1 MENIVLKRIVLDIP
15 YDSEINN
22 LDSFSPEEKYIILK
36 TGIDCLQ
43 LNRLMLENASNSDIY
58 ERIKQDFLSQVEK
71 SECKIKEMEK
81 EILIE
86 KEIMR
91 KYKEEEDDRLKV
103 EIEKAMEYKQSSYD
117 LLTASKD
124 ISINNLNEV
133 LLTREKEM
141 IKMKEEMRQH
151 ELEMSNIIE
160 KNVNEQLKV
169 EREKN
174 ALVMRDVLE
183 KNMSL
188 LENINLNKATKTST
202 EIGIQGEKIFGEIAE
217 ETFKDFEGFELLDVH
232 KQTHKGDWHISIK
245 ELTIMVDSKSY
256 KRKVDITQREKIK
269 NDLKKNEH
277 IHFAWLV
284 SLNTNIDKR
293 DNGIFVFEWISEKQC
308 IVHINNL
315 LSLEEPKNILK
326 TIYYLCKENYSR
338 IINSEMTTQEITRMR
353 EDHHILKDKV
363 GTLRKRV
370 KEIKGT
376 INGLKNLHDG
386 LEDDIINLLNSESN
400 NFMNKYYNLVVDWW
414 SKSLILKNDSKLKS
428 TAIWTKFKKDNE
440 EIVKEMDVNT
450 FKEILCVFLPEND
463 IIKPKN
469 KMGALE
475 INNIGWKE
483 SDIVIK
489 TEEIIS

>member
-1 MENIVLKRIVLDIP
+1 MENIVLTRIIIDIP
-15 YDSEINN
+15 YEYKLD

-36 TGIDCLQ
+36 TGIDCLK
-43 LNRLMLENASNSDIY
+43 LNKKMLENASNSDIY
-58 ERIKQDFLSQVEK
+58 ESIKQDFPSSQIEN
-71 SECKIKEMEK
+71 SEDKIKEMEK

-91 KYKEEEDDRLKV
+91 KYKEEEDGRLKV

-117 LLTASKD
+117 LLTSSKD
-124 ISINNLNEV
+124 ISLNNLNEV

-141 IKMKEEMRQH
+141 IKMKEEMRHH

-284 SLNTNIDKR
+284 SSQHKYR
-293 DNGIFVFEWISEKQC
+293 Q
-308 IVHINNL
+308 
-315 LSLEEPKNILK
+315 
-326 TIYYLCKENYSR
+326 
-338 IINSEMTTQEITRMR
+338 TR
-353 EDHHILKDKV
+353 
-363 GTLRKRV
+363 
-370 KEIKGT
+370 
-376 INGLKNLHDG
+376 
-386 LEDDIINLLNSESN
+386 
-400 NFMNKYYNLVVDWW
+400 
-414 SKSLILKNDSKLKS
+414 
-428 TAIWTKFKKDNE
+428 
-440 EIVKEMDVNT
+440 
-450 FKEILCVFLPEND
+450 
-463 IIKPKN
+463 
-469 KMGALE
+469 
-475 INNIGWKE
+475 
-483 SDIVIK
+483 
-489 TEEIIS
+489 